1 MYLSMNFTIVLAQ
14 GSAGWRY
21 SGAKFRIWKCLRAAV
36 LVSVFALHFKPQ
48 NTYITFEFPVNFT
61 EDLFF
66 FFCSSLQNS
75 GISSVSFQFQ
85 STCSGAAILRF
96 GAAELPF
103 EGRIPLKIKRCSGAA
118 DLPFE
123 GRSGPRGHVLPT
135 PELNSKYSKTF
146 KIKLYFQ
153 QKF

>member
-1 MYLSMNFTIVLAQ
+1 MFKNPNNTPGVGRLKVLVGQISNLKMFAGRSPSFSFCSSFQTSEYL
-14 GSAGWRY
+14 Y
-21 SGAKFRIWKCLRAAV
+21 YFRISRKFYLR
-36 LVSVFALHFKPQ
+36 P
-48 NTYITFEFPVNFT
+48 
-61 EDLFF
+61 FF

-75 GISSVSFQFQ
+75 GISSVSFQFR

-135 PELNSKYSKTF
+135 PVLER
-146 KIKLYFQ
+146 
-153 QKF
+153 